1 MGRRRSPSLDALAI
15 DPGLAR
21 SLTSDPAKYKA
32 AAVVTIIAASLDKR
46 SDDQANAWLRRQ
58 LEGLGKET
66 H

>member
-1 MGRRRSPSLDALAI
+1 
-15 DPGLAR
+15 
-21 SLTSDPAKYKA
+21 
-32 AAVVTIIAASLDKR
+32 VVTIIAASLDKR